1 MTFNTLDIVVII
13 LFFLSMIVI
22 GVMSYFRSKNSED
35 YFVAGGKLPW
45 WLAGIS
51 HHVSG
56 HSGAVFVAY
65 AAVAYTHGFTMYM
78 WWAFPV
84 AIVIIASAKIF
95 PVYWV
100 RLRQQLHIQ
109 SPLEYLSIRY
119 NVWTQQIVAWTGV
132 LLKVFDV
139 GAKWAAIGILLN
151 VVAGIPMTTGIL
163 ISGVVTIIYVTF
175 GGLWGVI
182 ITDLIQFIVQVMGG
196 VVMFVLVVKQL
207 GGIDSIINVW
217 DRLPPGNSQ
226 LFNDPYTA
234 AFVGVMFFVY
244 FLSYNGGSWSLA
256 TRYISSPNEKE
267 ASKAARLSGYLYL
280 FWPLILFFPMWA
292 APVILPGL
300 ENPSESYGWLMVK
313 ILPQGMI
320 GLVIASLFAATMGMT
335 SSDVNTIAAVI
346 TRDIL
351 PVVSKKFKDDT
362 HSLRTARITTF
373 MFTLATIGIALNYER
388 FGGVLGL
395 IVNWFAALLGPTAM
409 PLMFGL
415 LPMFKKCGPTA
426 AITSIIAGLL
436 TFVITKNIHL
446 NSLALEVGLPT
457 IVAAI
462 VFISVG
468 FFTKKVPAKVE
479 ELVAALK
486 VSKTEGVY
494 GDRKL

>member
-1 MTFNTLDIVVII
+1 MALNTLDLVAIG
-13 LFFLSMIVI
+13 LFFLSMIIVGI
-22 GVMSYFRSKNSED
+22 MSYFKSKSSED

-84 AIVIIASAKIF
+84 AIVIISTAKVF
-95 PVYWV
+95 PVYWI
-100 RLRQQLHIQ
+100 RLRKELQIQ

-119 NVWTQQIVAWTGV
+119 NVLTQQIVAWSGV

-139 GAKWAAIGILLN
+139 GAKWAAIGILLH
-151 VVAGIPMTTGIL
+151 VVAGISMTTGIL
-163 ISGVVTIIYVTF
+163 VSGVVTLIYVTF

-182 ITDLIQFIVQVMGG
+182 VTDFIQFLVQVIGG
-196 VVMFVLVVKQL
+196 IVMFVLVVTRLGGLHSITGMWKQL
-207 GGIDSIINVW
+207 PDTHS
-217 DRLPPGNSQ
+217 D

-234 AFVGVMFFVY
+234 GFVGVMFFVY
-244 FLSYNGGSWSLA
+244 FLSYNGGIWSLA
-256 TRYISSPNEKE
+256 TRYISSPSEKE
-267 ASKAARLSGYLYL
+267 ATKAARLSGILYL

-292 APVILPGL
+292 APIILPNL
-300 ENPSESYGWLMVK
+300 PNPSESYGWLMLK

-351 PVVSKKFKDDT
+351 PVVSNRFRKDD
-362 HSLRTARITTF
+362 HSLRTARTTTF
-373 MFTLATIGIALNYER
+373 LFTLATIAIALNYER

-409 PLMFGL
+409 PLIFGL
-415 LPMFKKCGPTA
+415 LPVFKSCGPKA
-426 AITSIIAGLL
+426 AISSIAAGLI
-436 TFVITKNIHL
+436 TFIITKDMHL
-446 NSLALEVGLPT
+446 SSLALEVGLPT
-457 IVAAI
+457 IVSGI
-462 VFISVG
+462 VFIGVG
-468 FFTKKVPAKVE
+468 LAAKTVPVKVTG
-479 ELVAALK
+479 LIAALK
-486 VSKTEGVY
+486 KTT
-494 GDRKL
+494 

>member
-1 MTFNTLDIVVII
+1 MTFNTLDLVVII
-13 LFFLSMIVI
+13 LFFLSMLVI
-22 GVMSYFRSKNSED
+22 GVWSYFKSKNSED
-35 YFVAGGKLPW
+35 YFVAGGQLPW

-84 AIVIIASAKIF
+84 GIVIIASAKIF

-100 RLRQQLHIQ
+100 RLRKNFHIQ
-109 SPLEYLSIRY
+109 SPLEYLSVRY
-119 NVWTQQIVAWTGV
+119 NVLTQQIVAWTGV
-132 LLKVFDV
+132 ILKIFDV
-139 GAKWAAIGILLN
+139 GAKWAAIGILLH
-151 VVAGIPMTTGIL
+151 VVVGIPMTTGIL
-163 ISGVVTIIYVTF
+163 VSGVVTLVYVTF

-182 ITDLIQFIVQVMGG
+182 VTDFIQFIVQILGG
-196 VVMFVLVVKQL
+196 VVMFVLVVNRL
-207 GGIDSIINVW
+207 GGIDSITGIW
-217 DRLPPGNSQ
+217 DRLPPEHSK

-234 AFVGVMFFVY
+234 SFVAVMFFLY

-267 ASKAARLSGYLYL
+267 ASKAARLSGILYL
-280 FWPLILFFPMWA
+280 IWPLILFFPMWA
-292 APVILPGL
+292 TPVILPGL
-300 ENPSESYGWLMVK
+300 ADPSESYGWLMVE

-351 PVVSKKFKDDT
+351 PVVSKKFRNDK

-373 MFTLATIGIALNYER
+373 IFTLATIAIALNYER

-395 IVNWFAALLGPTAM
+395 IVNWFGALLGPTAM
-409 PLMFGL
+409 PLLFGL
-415 LPMFKKCGPTA
+415 LPVFKFCGPKA
-426 AITSIIAGLL
+426 AISSIVAGLV
-436 TFVITKNIHL
+436 TFIITKNMNV
-446 NSLALEVGLPT
+446 NSLAIEVGLPT
-457 IVAAI
+457 IVSAI
-462 VFISVG
+462 VFIGVG
-468 FFTKKVPAKVE
+468 LASKTVPAKVKD
-479 ELVAALK
+479 LIAALK
-486 VSKTEGVY
+486 IKT
-494 GDRKL
+494 

>member
-1 MTFNTLDIVVII
+1 MTFNILDLVVII
-13 LFFLSMIVI
+13 LFFLSMIIV
-22 GVMSYFRSKNSED
+22 GVWSYFRSKNSED
-35 YFVAGGKLPW
+35 YFVAGGQLPW

-65 AAVAYTHGFTMYM
+65 AAVAYTYGFTMYM

-84 AIVIIASAKIF
+84 GIVIIASAKIF

-100 RLRQQLHIQ
+100 RLRKNFQIQ
-109 SPLEYLSIRY
+109 SPLEYLSVRY
-119 NVWTQQIVAWTGV
+119 NVLTQQIVAWTGV
-132 LLKVFDV
+132 LLKIFDV
-139 GAKWAAIGILLN
+139 GAKWAAIGILLH

-163 ISGVVTIIYVTF
+163 ISGVVTLVYVTF

-182 ITDLIQFIVQVMGG
+182 VTDFIQFIVQVLGG
-196 VVMFVLVVKQL
+196 VVMFVLVVKRL
-207 GGIDSIINVW
+207 GGLDSIMGVW
-217 DRLPPGNSQ
+217 KELPPSHSQ

-234 AFVGVMFFVY
+234 SFVGVMFFLY

-267 ASKAARLSGYLYL
+267 ASKAARLSGILYL
-280 FWPLILFFPMWA
+280 IWPLILFFPMWA
-292 APVILPGL
+292 APLILPGL
-300 ENPSESYGWLMVK
+300 ANPAESYGWLMLK

-335 SSDVNTIAAVI
+335 ASDVNTIAAVI

-351 PVVSKKFKDDT
+351 PVVSKKFHNDK

-373 MFTLATIGIALNYER
+373 SFTLATIVIALNYER

-395 IVNWFAALLGPTAM
+395 IVNWFGALLGPTSM
-409 PLMFGL
+409 PLLLGL
-415 LPMFKKCGPTA
+415 LPVFKSCGPKA
-426 AITSIIAGLL
+426 AISSIIAGVI
-436 TFVITKNIHL
+436 TFVITKNMDL

-457 IVAAI
+457 IVSAV
-462 VFISVG
+462 VFVG
-468 FFTKKVPAKVE
+468 VGLTTQTVPKKVKD
-479 ELVAALK
+479 LIAALK
-486 VSKTEGVY
+486 ITT
-494 GDRKL
+494 

>member
-1 MTFNTLDIVVII
+1 MIFNKTDLLVII
-13 LFFLSMIVI
+13 LFFLSMLVI
-22 GVMSYFRSKNSED
+22 GVWSYFRNKNSED

-65 AAVAYTHGFTMYM
+65 AAVAYTSGFTMYM

-84 AIVIIASAKIF
+84 GVVIIASAKVF

-100 RLRQQLHIQ
+100 RLRKNFQIQ
-109 SPLEYLSIRY
+109 SPLEYLKVRY
-119 NVWTQQIVAWTGV
+119 NLWTQQIIAWAGV

-139 GAKWAAIGILLN
+139 GAKWAAIGILLH

-163 ISGVVTIIYVTF
+163 VSGIVTLIYVTF

-182 ITDLIQFIVQVMGG
+182 ITDLIQFIVQVLGG
-196 VVMFVLVVKQL
+196 VVMFVLVVRHLGGWNSITGIWKQL
-207 GGIDSIINVW
+207 
-217 DRLPPGNSQ
+217 PPEHSQ
-226 LFNDPYTA
+226 LFNNPYTE
-234 AFVGVMFFVY
+234 AFVGIMFFVY

-256 TRYISSPNEKE
+256 TRYISSPSEHQ
-267 ASKAARLSGYLYL
+267 ASKAARLSGILYL
-280 FWPLILFFPMWA
+280 IWPLILFFPMWA
-292 APVILPGL
+292 APLILPGL

-351 PVVSKKFKDDT
+351 PVTSDKFVNDK

-373 MFTLATIGIALNYER
+373 IFTLATLVIALNYER

-395 IVNWFAALLGPTAM
+395 IVNWFGALLGPTSM
-409 PLMFGL
+409 PLLLGL
-415 LPMFKKCGPTA
+415 IPMFRKCGPKA
-426 AITSIIAGLL
+426 AIASILAGLL
-436 TFVITKNIHL
+436 TFIITKDMDIH
-446 NSLALEVGLPT
+446 SLAIEVGLPT
-457 IVAAI
+457 VVSAI
-462 VFISVG
+462 VFVG
-468 FFTKKVPAKVE
+468 VGLATKVVPAKVKD
-479 ELVAALK
+479 LLAALK
-486 VSKTEGVY
+486 KTT
-494 GDRKL
+494 

>member
-1 MTFNTLDIVVII
+1 MKFNTLDLVVII
-13 LFFLSMIVI
+13 LFFLSMVII
-22 GVMSYFRSKNSED
+22 GVMSYFKSKNSED

-84 AIVIIASAKIF
+84 AIVIIFTAKIF

-100 RLRQQLHIQ
+100 RLRRELQIQ

-119 NVWTQQIVAWTGV
+119 NVLTQQIVAWAGV

-139 GAKWAAIGILLN
+139 GAKWAAIGILLH
-151 VVAGIPMTTGIL
+151 VVAGISMTTGVL
-163 ISGVVTIIYVTF
+163 ISGVVTLIYVTF

-182 ITDLIQFIVQVMGG
+182 ITDLIQFIVQVLGG
-196 VVMFVLVVKQL
+196 IVMFVLVVQHLGGLDSINGIWKQL
-207 GGIDSIINVW
+207 PSGHSN
-217 DRLPPGNSQ
+217 

-234 AFVGVMFFVY
+234 GFVSVMLFIY

-256 TRYISSPNEKE
+256 TRYISSPNEKQ
-267 ASKAARLSGYLYL
+267 ASKAAQLSGILYL
-280 FWPLILFFPMWA
+280 VWPLILFFPMWA
-292 APVILPGL
+292 GPIILPGL
-300 ENPSESYGWLMVK
+300 ANPSESYGWLMIK
-313 ILPQGMI
+313 ILPQGLI

-351 PVVSKKFKDDT
+351 PVVSSKFRTDK

-373 MFTLATIGIALNYER
+373 IFTLATIGIALNHDR

-409 PLMFGL
+409 PLIFGL
-415 LPMFKKCGPTA
+415 LPVFKSCGPKA
-426 AITSIIAGLL
+426 AISSTVTGLI
-436 TFVITKNIHL
+436 TFIITKDIHL
-446 NSLALEVGLPT
+446 SLALKVGLPT
-457 IVAAI
+457 IVSGI
-462 VFISVG
+462 VFIGVG
-468 FFTKKVPAKVE
+468 LATKTVPVKVTN
-479 ELVAALK
+479 LMAALK
-486 VSKTEGVY
+486 KTT
-494 GDRKL
+494 

>member
-1 MTFNTLDIVVII
+1 MTFNTLDLVVII
-13 LFFLSMIVI
+13 LFFLSMLVI
-22 GVMSYFRSKNSED
+22 GVWSYFKSKNSED

-78 WWAFPV
+78 WWALPV
-84 AIVIIASAKIF
+84 GIVIIASAKIF

-100 RLRQQLHIQ
+100 RLRKNFQIQ
-109 SPLEYLSIRY
+109 SPLEYMSVRY
-119 NVWTQQIVAWTGV
+119 NVLTQQIVAWTGV
-132 LLKVFDV
+132 ILKIFDV
-139 GAKWAAIGILLN
+139 GAKWAAIGILLH

-163 ISGVVTIIYVTF
+163 VSGVVTLVYVTF

-182 ITDLIQFIVQVMGG
+182 VTDFIQFIVQVLGG
-196 VVMFVLVVKQL
+196 IVMFVLVVNRL
-207 GGIDSIINVW
+207 GGLDSITGIW
-217 DRLPPGNSQ
+217 DRLPPEHSE

-234 AFVGVMFFVY
+234 GFVAVMFFLY

-256 TRYISSPNEKE
+256 TRYISSPSEKE
-267 ASKAARLSGYLYL
+267 ASKAARLSGILYL
-280 FWPLILFFPMWA
+280 IWPLILFFPMWA
-292 APVILPGL
+292 TPIILPGL
-300 ENPSESYGWLMVK
+300 ADPSESYGWLMVE

-351 PVVSKKFKDDT
+351 PVVSKKFRNDK

-373 MFTLATIGIALNYER
+373 IFTLATLAIALNYER

-395 IVNWFAALLGPTAM
+395 IVNWFGALLGPTAM
-409 PLMFGL
+409 PLLFGL
-415 LPMFKKCGPTA
+415 LPVFKFCGPKA
-426 AITSIIAGLL
+426 AISSIVAGLV
-436 TFVITKNIHL
+436 TFIITKNMNI

-457 IVAAI
+457 MVSAI
-462 VFISVG
+462 VFVG
-468 FFTKKVPAKVE
+468 VGLTSKTVPAKVKD
-479 ELVAALK
+479 LIAALK
-486 VSKTEGVY
+486 IKT
-494 GDRKL
+494 

>member
-1 MTFNTLDIVVII
+1 MTLNTLDLVVII
-13 LFFLSMIVI
+13 LFFLSMVVI
-22 GVMSYFRSKNSED
+22 GIISYFKSKNSED

-84 AIVIIASAKIF
+84 AVVVIGTAKIF
-95 PVYWV
+95 PVYWF
-100 RLRQQLHIQ
+100 RLRRELQIQ

-119 NVWTQQIVAWTGV
+119 NVLTQQVVAWSGV

-139 GAKWAAIGILLN
+139 GAKWAAIGILLH
-151 VVAGIPMTTGIL
+151 VVAGITMTTGIL
-163 ISGVVTIIYVTF
+163 VSGVVTLIYVTF

-182 ITDLIQFIVQVMGG
+182 VTDFIQFLVQVLGG
-196 VVMFVLVVKQL
+196 IVMFVLVVNRLGGVSSITGMWKQL
-207 GGIDSIINVW
+207 PAGHS
-217 DRLPPGNSQ
+217 S

-234 AFVGVMFFVY
+234 AFVGVMFFIY
-244 FLSYNGGSWSLA
+244 FLSYNGGIWSLA
-256 TRYISSPNEKE
+256 TRYISSPSERE
-267 ASKAARLSGYLYL
+267 ASKAARLSGILYL

-300 ENPSESYGWLMVK
+300 EKPAESYGLLMLK

-320 GLVIASLFAATMGMT
+320 GLVVASLFAATMGMT

-351 PVVSKKFKDDT
+351 PVVSNRFRKDNN
-362 HSLRTARITTF
+362 SLVTARTTTF
-373 MFTLATIGIALNYER
+373 IFTLATLAIALNYER

-409 PLMFGL
+409 PLLFGL
-415 LPMFKKCGPTA
+415 LPVFKTCGPGA
-426 AITSIIAGLL
+426 AISSIAAGLI
-436 TFVITKNIHL
+436 TFVITKDMKL

-457 IVAAI
+457 MVSAI
-462 VFISVG
+462 VFVG
-468 FFTKKVPAKVE
+468 AGVANKTVPGKVKG
-479 ELVAALK
+479 LMAALK
-486 VSKTEGVY
+486 KTS
-494 GDRKL
+494 

>member
-1 MTFNTLDIVVII
+1 MALNKFDLVVII
-13 LFFLSMIVI
+13 LFFLSMLIV
-22 GVMSYFRSKNSED
+22 GVWSYFRSRNAED

-84 AIVIIASAKIF
+84 GIVIIASARIF

-100 RLRQQLHIQ
+100 RLRKNFQIQ
-109 SPLEYLSIRY
+109 SPLEYLSVRY
-119 NVWTQQIVAWTGV
+119 NVSTQQIVAWTGV
-132 LLKVFDV
+132 LLKIFDV
-139 GAKWAAIGILLN
+139 GAKWAAIGILLH
-151 VVAGIPMTTGIL
+151 VVADIPMTTGIL
-163 ISGVVTIIYVTF
+163 VSGLVTLIYVTF

-182 ITDLIQFIVQVMGG
+182 VTDFIQFIVQILGG
-196 VVMFVLVVKQL
+196 IVMFVRVVRHL
-207 GGIDSIINVW
+207 GGLASIVQIW
-217 DRLPPGNSQ
+217 DRLPPGHSN

-234 AFVGVMFFVY
+234 GFVGVMFFLY

-256 TRYISSPNEKE
+256 TRYISSPSEKE
-267 ASKAARLSGYLYL
+267 ASKAARLSGTLYL
-280 FWPLILFFPMWA
+280 IWPLILFFPMWA
-292 APVILPGL
+292 APLILPGL
-300 ENPSESYGWLMVK
+300 ANPAESYGWLMVK

-335 SSDVNTIAAVI
+335 ASDVNTIAAVI

-351 PVVSKKFKDDT
+351 PVVSKKFHNDR

-373 MFTLATIGIALNYER
+373 CFTLATLGIALNYEH

-395 IVNWFAALLGPTAM
+395 IVNWFGALLGPTSM
-409 PLMFGL
+409 PLLLGL
-415 LPMFKKCGPTA
+415 LPVFKYCGPKA
-426 AITSIIAGLL
+426 AISSIIAGVI
-436 TFVITKNIHL
+436 TFIITKNLNL

-457 IVAAI
+457 IDSAI
-462 VFISVG
+462 VFVSVG
-468 FFTKKVPAKVE
+468 LTAKAVPEKVKD
-479 ELVAALK
+479 LIAALK
-486 VSKTEGVY
+486 ITT
-494 GDRKL
+494 